1 MTPVVVALGGVD
13 WEPDLVAALHH
24 PSAAVEVSRRCVSAL
39 ELVTVAATTSARCA
53 LVAVAT
59 GLDNELVMRLR
70 SHHVA
75 VVGIAASASDEDEFR
90 RIGVTDLVLIT
101 ASDVASASREIAA
114 TVARVTTADGP
125 TDTAGSNKVVVAQRH
140 RGRLVAVWG
149 PPGSPGRSS
158 VAIGFA
164 DESAALGITTL
175 LVDADTR
182 APSLSILLGVVDEV
196 SGLGAATRR
205 GDVGRLD
212 VAELAGCARTVASNL
227 RLLSGVSRPS
237 RWHEV
242 RPAGLDQLWRTAT
255 TSAALTVV
263 DVGGDLDALDEL
275 DRLSPKRGG
284 AGVSAIEQADLL
296 VAVCAAE
303 PLSLT
308 RLAQALPAV
317 QENWP
322 HLPIRIVVTRAR
334 ASAVGGHPIEQVT
347 DALRTHLSRAP
358 DQHPTFISDDRAGY
372 DEAVREGRTLRE
384 SSPNSAAR
392 RDLERFT
399 RDVCGQLLLLPEPHR
414 ARGWRRRSA

>member
-1 MTPVVVALGGVD
+1 VTPVVVALGGVE
-13 WEPDLVAALHH
+13 WEPDLVAALNH
-24 PSAAVEVSRRCVSAL
+24 PSTSIEVSRRCVSAL
-39 ELVTVAATTSARCA
+39 ELVTVAATTSAHCA
-53 LVAVAT
+53 LVTATT
-59 GLDNELVMRLR
+59 GLDAELVMRLR
-70 SHHVA
+70 SHRVA
-75 VVGIAASASDEDEFR
+75 VIGIAASASDADEFR
-90 RIGVTDLVLIT
+90 RIGVTDLVVISPSDLAT
-101 ASDVASASREIAA
+101 AGREISA
-114 TVARVTTADGP
+114 TVKRVTAPGDRPEGVVG
-125 TDTAGSNKVVVAQRH
+125 AKVPVSQRH

-158 VAIGFA
+158 VAIGIA
-164 DESAALGITTL
+164 DEAASFGIPTL

-212 VAELAGCARTVASNL
+212 MAELAGCARTVAPSL

-255 TSAALTVV
+255 AATDLTVV

-317 QENWP
+317 QDNWP
-322 HLPIRIVVTRAR
+322 DLPIRIVVTRAR
-334 ASAVGGHPIEQVT
+334 ASAVGGHPVDQVT
-347 DALRTHLSRAP
+347 HALRTHVSVSP
-358 DQHPTFISDDRAGY
+358 DQQPTFISDDRSAY

-399 RDVCGQLLLLPEPHR
+399 RDVCGQLSLLPEPQR

>member
-1 MTPVVVALGGVD
+1 MTPVLVALGGVE

-24 PSAAVEVSRRCVSAL
+24 PSTSVEVSRRCVSAL
-39 ELVTVAATTSARCA
+39 ELVTVAATTSANCA
-53 LVAVAT
+53 LITVVT

-70 SHHVA
+70 SHGVA
-75 VVGIAASASDEDEFR
+75 LVGVAASTSDEDEFR
-90 RIGVTDLVLIT
+90 RIGVTDLVMISP
-101 ASDVASASREIAA
+101 SDIASASREISAA
-114 TVARVTTADGP
+114 VTRITVLGGRTEGAVGAE
-125 TDTAGSNKVVVAQRH
+125 ASVSQRH

-158 VAIGFA
+158 VAIGIA
-164 DESAALGITTL
+164 DEAASIGIPTL

-182 APSLSILLGVVDEV
+182 APSLSILLGVLDEV

-212 VAELAGCARTVASNL
+212 VAELAGCARTVAPSL

-242 RPAGLDQLWRTAT
+242 RPAGLKQLWRTAT
-255 TSAALTVV
+255 AATDLTVV

-275 DRLSPKRGG
+275 DRLSPRRGG

-308 RLAQALPAV
+308 RLTQALPAV
-317 QENWP
+317 QDNWP
-322 HLPIRIVVTRAR
+322 DLPIRIVVTRAR
-334 ASAVGGHPIEQVT
+334 ASAVGGHPVDQVT
-347 DALRTHLSRAP
+347 QALRAHVSPSP
-358 DQHPTFISDDRAGY
+358 DPHPTFISDDRSAY

-392 RDLERFT
+392 RDLERLT
-399 RDVCGQLLLLPEPHR
+399 RDVCGQFSLLPAPHR